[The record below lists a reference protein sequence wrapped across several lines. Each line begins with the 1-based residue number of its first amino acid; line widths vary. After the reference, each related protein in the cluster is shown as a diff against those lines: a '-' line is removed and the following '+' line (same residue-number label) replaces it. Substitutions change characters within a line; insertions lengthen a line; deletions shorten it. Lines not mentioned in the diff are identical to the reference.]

1 MNQISINNNDFFY
14 KQQTYNFKNNIDRL
28 NNNANNNLHQK
39 KFRILEDS
47 EIILNNEKKE
57 IQLKLNHNN
66 YDYIKKIHIPNNM
79 KKLFDDIFMS
89 VGGKRINVISLNEL
103 ALQSDY
109 DIYLHLVTKKS
120 NIKKMMNNNIDVTY
134 NIINNK
140 SKYRYEYCHN
150 YLCE

>member
-66 YDYIKKIHIPNNM
+66 YDYIKKIP
-79 KKLFDDIFMS
+79 
-89 VGGKRINVISLNEL
+89 
-103 ALQSDY
+103 
-109 DIYLHLVTKKS
+109 TKKNECFFTIFTS
-120 NIKKMMNNNIDVTY
+120 VSCLNKDERGLRKQPAHCKQTEPVATCIGPSVT
-134 NIINNK
+134 
-140 SKYRYEYCHN
+140 SSS
-150 YLCE
+150 